1 MSRVLRTA
9 RTPVPGHQRALA
21 AVRAAW
27 AESRLRLRTCPAS
40 RQVSTPPA
48 IRHAA
53 GFLLPGV
60 GCVRSLVFST
70 DPVVIEHSNA
80 DAVLA
85 VYPFTPSARV
95 MRAICTF
102 SGQPVF
108 CGVGGG
114 RTKGRKAIEMAVAA
128 QEAGAT
134 AVVLNHPAGD
144 DLIAAIRERVS
155 IPIVSSIAT
164 ADCDPCSRIEAG
176 ADILNVAAGRETA
189 RLLAA
194 LRLLLPD
201 TPIIATG
208 GRSTQTIKA
217 VIANGADAVS
227 FAPPSTAQLFAPV
240 MARYRNRR
248 LDTAPG

>member
-1 MSRVLRTA
+1 M
-9 RTPVPGHQRALA
+9 
-21 AVRAAW
+21 
-27 AESRLRLRTCPAS
+27 
-40 RQVSTPPA
+40 
-48 IRHAA
+48 
-53 GFLLPGV
+53 
-60 GCVRSLVFST
+60 
-70 DPVVIEHSNA
+70 
-80 DAVLA
+80 
-85 VYPFTPSARV
+85 
-95 MRAICTF
+95 
-102 SGQPVF
+102 F
-108 CGVGGG
+108 CGLGGG

-248 LDTAPG
+248 LGTAPG